1 MGDFNI
7 HKKTKGIDQEILKEF
22 CNLFSLTVLIK
33 SETCHIKTH
42 KYLINLVF
50 TNKTSPFQTTCV
62 TKTGLCNFL
71 KLITIF
77 VKFHSVHLRS

>member
-7 HKKTKGIDQEILKEF
+7 HKKTKDQEIFKEF
-22 CNLFSLTVLIK
+22 CNLFSLTDLIK
-33 SETCHIKTH
+33 SETCHIKAH
-42 KYLINLVF
+42 KYLINLIL
-50 TNKTSPFQTTCV
+50 TNKTSLFQTTSV

-77 VKFHSVHLRS
+77 FKFHSVHLRY